1 MKASLDQHRLLVA
14 EALGTFLL
22 TATVVGSGI
31 MAQNLTSD
39 IGLQLTINTLAT
51 VLILFLLISML
62 GPISGAH
69 FNPAVSLVFLLTKGI
84 TRGLFVF
91 YVLAQLIGGFLGA
104 VIANLMFE
112 VPTQI
117 SINQRIS
124 SVAAVSEVVA
134 TAGLVLT
141 ILLLLRYREHLV
153 PVGVAAWIG
162 AGYFFTSSTSF
173 ANPAVTFGRVFSDTF
188 TGIEPVSASWFIAI
202 QLVSAVLGLFI
213 YKYLEG
219 EK

>member
-1 MKASLDQHRLLVA
+1 VRAILDQHRLLVA
-14 EALGTFLL
+14 EALGAFLL

-31 MAQNLTSD
+31 MAQNLTAD

-51 VLILFLLISML
+51 VFILFLLISML

-69 FNPAVSLVFLLTKGI
+69 FNPAVSLVFFLTKGI
-84 TRGLFVF
+84 SKGLFIF
-91 YVLAQLIGGFLGA
+91 YVLAQLTGGFLGA
-104 VIANLMFE
+104 VVANLMFE
-112 VPTQI
+112 VPTQLAT
-117 SINQRIS
+117 NQRIS
-124 SVAAVSEVVA
+124 PAAGLSEVIA
-134 TAGLVLT
+134 TAGLILT
-141 ILLLLRYREHLV
+141 ILLLLRHREHLV
-153 PVGVAAWIG
+153 PVGVATWIG

-188 TGIEPVSASWFIAI
+188 TGIDPVSATWFIAI
-202 QLVSAVLGLFI
+202 QMVAAVLGLFI